1 MKRPEIRLKN
11 GEVYNSFTELCAAHK
26 YEYQSF
32 VNFRSTKCS
41 ESDTIDDVISKYNE
55 YMKNKQTRK
64 SGHSLKDVVQLKKQI
79 KDQLELEIRTK
90 ILNEVADERKEIE
103 ETRERIIKDAQS
115 DAYKISFEAQEKSKQ
130 TISQAKH
137 KADGLVAKAK
147 DRIKEMELESNN
159 KMKLREQDMQCK
171 LDEREKALNEREE
184 ALNKREAELNIRS
197 AELDSK
203 YKQLNIDKVKNDRLT
218 NKLKAVSEI
227 EHTVEDDKQ
236 SNKVNTQLSNVIYT
250 SINQMIIDGFNLDI
264 LKEFIRH
271 IKEQNE
277 TCKVSR
283 SDNNL
288 VNKIILTYNTYQKIK
303 KETRFSKLKDSKE
316 TLYTCLYLDCAVC
329 YGDEILNDVKSL
341 LDIEKLSKYKY
352 YKIKHNYKAIDKTF
366 KPGNKRYKYIVTFN
380 SYTTIE
386 CTSILEMFSFGFGK
400 IADSCGIEKLMNN
413 IFSIDSIAK
422 CFSLVNYLDSFY
434 SNNIEPIF
442 DHEEYAI
449 RSIQKVN
456 VDYANLLNNIWQV
469 ATCSLNNPFKVIVSK
484 IETTGNAVSTKN
496 IPNPSLDLIKL
507 TRKREFDTD
516 INLNKLQLLG
526 SKVTPEGV
534 EISVYKFQNSYRY
547 VIDGLYLT
555 RYEAMALFGYS
566 SDSATHSDDYEKLIS
581 ILTERKSKGYCG
593 MEYYLENRD
602 TKLLEL
608 KASISKYGKEV

>member
-1 MKRPEIRLKN
+1 M
-11 GEVYNSFTELCAAHK
+11 
-26 YEYQSF
+26 
-32 VNFRSTKCS
+32 
-41 ESDTIDDVISKYNE
+41 
-55 YMKNKQTRK
+55 
-64 SGHSLKDVVQLKKQI
+64 
-79 KDQLELEIRTK
+79 
-90 ILNEVADERKEIE
+90 
-103 ETRERIIKDAQS
+103 
-115 DAYKISFEAQEKSKQ
+115 
-130 TISQAKH
+130 
-137 KADGLVAKAK
+137 
-147 DRIKEMELESNN
+147 
-159 KMKLREQDMQCK
+159 
-171 LDEREKALNEREE
+171 
-184 ALNKREAELNIRS
+184 
-197 AELDSK
+197 DS
-203 YKQLNIDKVKNDRLT
+203 
-218 NKLKAVSEI
+218 
-227 EHTVEDDKQ
+227 
-236 SNKVNTQLSNVIYT
+236 
-250 SINQMIIDGFNLDI
+250 
-264 LKEFIRH
+264 
-271 IKEQNE
+271 
-277 TCKVSR
+277 
-283 SDNNL
+283 
-288 VNKIILTYNTYQKIK
+288 
-303 KETRFSKLKDSKE
+303 
-316 TLYTCLYLDCAVC
+316 
-329 YGDEILNDVKSL
+329 
-341 LDIEKLSKYKY
+341 
-352 YKIKHNYKAIDKTF
+352 IKHNYKAIDKTF